1 MYKKLHNIGIYCLL
15 GLFVSCSTE
24 RFTKSIRRDFHN
36 YPHTQLVAQEIQSL
50 HKDLFIIDAH
60 ADSLLWWRDLS
71 ERSNTGHVDIP
82 RLIEGNVAI
91 QTFAVPTKVSVGGFN
106 ALVLK
111 SIVEMENICALFS
124 LRYRV
129 ISLAD
134 ELHEYQKKLYPQF
147 RIIKTAT
154 DLKQYIS
161 YRKKH
166 PQTTAGI
173 LAIEG
178 AHALENDINNIA
190 LYARK
195 GYRMMS
201 LTHLFDNETGGS
213 SYGKE
218 RIGITSF
225 GEKVLKEMERHHMII
240 DVAHASPILLDNI
253 IALHKAQQLHTPLV
267 ASHTGVIAISPHRR
281 NLSDKHIYEIAKTG
295 GVICIGYFE
304 PAIPYAHPQLI
315 AESIVYV
322 IELLNKMG
330 LEGIHHVGL
339 GSDFDGGV
347 NVPFSTE
354 KIMLITEALSSK
366 KYNLSVEDI
375 RKIMGENM
383 QKLFLQTLPR

>member
-1 MYKKLHNIGIYCLL
+1 M
-15 GLFVSCSTE
+15 E
-24 RFTKSIRRDFHN
+24 D
-36 YPHTQLVAQEIQSL
+36 IQSL
-50 HKDLFIIDAH
+50 HKDLFIIDGH
-60 ADSLLWWRDLS
+60 ADSLLWRRDLS
-71 ERSNTGHVDIP
+71 IRSNTGHVDIP

-91 QTFAVPTKVSVGGFN
+91 QTFAVPTRVPFAGFN
-106 ALVLK
+106 TLALK

-124 LRYRV
+124 LKYRV

-134 ELHEYQKKLYPQF
+134 ELYQYQKKLYPQF
-147 RIIKTAT
+147 RVIKTAT

-161 YRKKH
+161 YRQKN
-166 PQTTAGI
+166 PNITAGI

-178 AHALENDINNIA
+178 AHALENDIDNVAI
-190 LYARK
+190 YARK

-213 SYGKE
+213 SYGNE
-218 RIGITSF
+218 RMGITDF

-240 DVAHASPILLDNI
+240 DVAHASPILIDNI
-253 IALHKAQQLHTPLV
+253 IALHKAKVLHTPLV

-330 LEGIHHVGL
+330 LKGINHVGL

-354 KIMLITEALSSK
+354 KIMLITESLSSK
-366 KYNLSVEDI
+366 KYNLSIENI

-383 QKLFLQTLPR
+383 QRIFLQTLPSLFKLKNLK